1 MRLLFGLLAIS
12 ASLCAYSL
20 PELPSV
26 STANFQP
33 AIRNQI
39 EKAHRQAAAHPGDSD
54 AVGAFAM
61 TLHAYEQYPAAERTY
76 LRAHLLD
83 TRNFDWLYLLG
94 AVQMQLGKFDEA
106 AKSFQAALQIR
117 PDLAASLRLAQSLTA
132 ISNWDEAASV
142 YKHIREQ
149 HPDSPQA
156 FYGQGR
162 VQSAL
167 GDHAAAAQSYAKA
180 CDLFPSYGAAHFA
193 LARELRRLGRSAEA
207 DQQLAAYEKV
217 STTEPPLD
225 DPLFKRIHD
234 LNGGSQTHIRAGM
247 ELEKAGKLDEAIQE
261 EEEALTIDPDN
272 VQVHVNLLS
281 LYGRTGQA
289 AKAKQHFDAAIKL
302 NPGRSDAWYDYG
314 VLLFQ
319 QRSFTEAEQA
329 LRRAVEIDPSYAE
342 AHNNLGVIYEQ
353 QGRVDDAAQE
363 FRTAIADR
371 PDFPLARFHL
381 GRILVNQQ
389 KYSDAIEQFSKALV
403 PADEKTPVYI
413 YALAATYARAG
424 DREHALDYLQKARD
438 AALAYGQSQLLA
450 SIDRDLN
457 SLK

>member
-1 MRLLFGLLAIS
+1 MRLLFGLLAV
-12 ASLCAYSL
+12 SLSVCAYSL

-33 AIRNQI
+33 GIRNQI
-39 EKAHRQAAAHPGDSD
+39 EKAHSQAAAHAGDPQ

-61 TLHAYEQYPAAERTY
+61 TLHAYQQYPAAERTY

-94 AVQMQLGKFDEA
+94 AVQMQLGRFDEA

-117 PDLAASLRLAQSLTA
+117 PDLAASLRLAQSLIA
-132 ISNWDEAASV
+132 IPNWDEAGSV
-142 YKHIREQ
+142 YKHLLEQ
-149 HPDSPQA
+149 HSDSAQV
-156 FYGQGR
+156 FYGLGR
-162 VQSAL
+162 VQSAV

-193 LARELRRLGRSAEA
+193 LARELRRLGKAAEA

-225 DPLFKRIHD
+225 DPLFKRIRE
-234 LNGGSQTHIRAGM
+234 LNGGSQMHIQASM
-247 ELEKAGKLDEAIQE
+247 ELEKAGKLDEAIHEQE
-261 EEEALTIDPDN
+261 QALAVDPDN

-281 LYGRTGQA
+281 LYGRKGDP
-289 AKAKQHFDAAIKL
+289 AKAKQQFDAAIKL
-302 NPGRSDAWYDYG
+302 NPGRSDAWYNYG
-314 VLLFQ
+314 VLLFRE
-319 QRSFTEAEQA
+319 RSFTEAEQA
-329 LRRAVEIDPSYAE
+329 FRRAVEIDPSYTE
-342 AHNNLGVIYEQ
+342 AHTNLGAIYEQ
-353 QGRVDDAAQE
+353 QGRLDDAAQE
-363 FRTAIADR
+363 FRTAITDR

-389 KYSDAIEQFSKALV
+389 KYPEAIEQFQKALE
-403 PADEKTPVYI
+403 PEDAQTPVYM

-424 DREHALDYLQKARD
+424 DRQHAVAYLQKARD
-438 AALAYGQSQLLA
+438 AALAHGQSQLLT

>member
-12 ASLCAYSL
+12 LFVSASSL

-26 STANFQP
+26 SAANFQP

-39 EKAHRQAAAHPGDSD
+39 EKAHRDAAAHPDDSN
-54 AVGAFAM
+54 AVGSFAM

-117 PDLAASLRLAQSLTA
+117 PDLAASLRLAQSLTS
-132 ISNWDEAASV
+132 IPKWDEAASV
-142 YKHIREQ
+142 YKHILEQ
-149 HPDSPQA
+149 HPESPQA
-156 FYGQGR
+156 FYGLGR

-167 GDHAAAAQSYAKA
+167 GDHAAAAQSYGKA

-193 LARELRRLGRSAEA
+193 LARELRRLGRSADA
-207 DQQLAAYEKV
+207 DQQLSTYEKV
-217 STTEPPLD
+217 STIEPPLD
-225 DPLFKRIHD
+225 DPLFKRIRD
-234 LNGGSQTHIRAGM
+234 LNGGSQIHIQAGM
-247 ELEKAGKLDEAIQE
+247 EFEKAGKVDEAIHE
-261 EEEALTIDPDN
+261 EEEALAIDPDN

-281 LYGRTGQA
+281 LYGRKGDHS
-289 AKAKQHFDAAIKL
+289 KAKQHFDAAIRL

-314 VLLFQ
+314 VLLFRE
-319 QRSFTEAEQA
+319 RSFAEAEQA
-329 LRRAVEIDPSYAE
+329 FRRAVEIDPSYAE

-353 QGRVDDAAQE
+353 QGRMEDAAQE
-363 FRTAIADR
+363 FRAAIADR
-371 PDFPLARFHL
+371 PDFPLARFQL
-381 GRILVNQQ
+381 GRILVNQE
-389 KYSDAIEQFSKALV
+389 KYSEAIEQFSKSLV
-403 PADEKTPVYI
+403 PADDKTPVYM

-424 DREHALDYLQKARD
+424 DREHALAYLHKARD
-438 AALAYGQSQLLA
+438 AALAYGQSQLIA